1 MALKIVGAQ
10 CVNCSACE
18 PECPNEA
25 ISASGSIFVIDPAK
39 CTECIGFH
47 DDPQCALVCPV
58 EETCVID
65 ESYPRYEAA

>member
-1 MALKIVGAQ
+1 MALKIAAS

-25 ISASGSIFVIDPAK
+25 IYPTESAFAIDPAK

-58 EETCVID
+58 EDTCVID
-65 ESYPRYEAA
+65 ESYPRYQAA